1 MTKRLRIILDWEKED
16 VYRDILVP
24 AKFNLEHL
32 HLGIV
37 RSFQLDEGEMASFY
51 QTDSNWNQGV
61 EIPLMAFDPAQPSMT
76 DYAVS
81 EFFLD
86 KGDKLLYIYDFL
98 NMWTF
103 YIEQIEESDEDL
115 DQIKLALKHGER
127 PAEAPVKNMR
137 ADEDGEESF
146 PEDEEDDEDYGFNDF
161 DEYN

>member
-1 MTKRLRIILDWEKED
+1 MTKRLRIILDWEEED

-51 QTDSNWNQGV
+51 QTDANWNQGV
-61 EIPLMAFDPAQPSMT
+61 EIPLMAFDPAQASMT
-76 DYAVS
+76 DYSVS
-81 EFFLD
+81 EFFLN

-103 YIEQIEESDEDL
+103 YIELIEESTEDL

-137 ADEDGEESF
+137 ASEEGEESF
-146 PEDEEDDEDYGFNDF
+146 PEDEEEDFGFDDY
-161 DEYN
+161 DE